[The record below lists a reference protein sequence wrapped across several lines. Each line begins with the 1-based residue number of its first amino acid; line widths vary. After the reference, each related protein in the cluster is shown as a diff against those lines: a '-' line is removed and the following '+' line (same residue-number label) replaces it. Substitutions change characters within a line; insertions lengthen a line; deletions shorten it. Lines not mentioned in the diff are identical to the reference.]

1 MERSTELR
9 PDGAVLVGI
18 DEQTALLRDPDGGW
32 RVAGQGSVTLYG
44 PGRDDSACYGP
55 DAAVDGLPPG

>member
-1 MERSTELR
+1 
-9 PDGAVLVGI
+9 VGI

-44 PGRDDSACYGP
+44 PGRDDVAGYGA
-55 DAAVDGLPPG
+55 DSTIDGLPPG